1 MFREPEGKRVF
12 ETDNLA
18 AAPTNADEVKIYIQK
33 CYGSRDTS
41 GTLSSVN
48 PPVSVVATKPLSS
61 NMDSIYFL
69 STKIPSL
76 AFKCDDITI

>member
-33 CYGSRDTS
+33 CYGAKDIS
-41 GTLSSVN
+41 G
-48 PPVSVVATKPLSS
+48 PLSS
-61 NMDSIYFL
+61 ANPPISVEAP
-69 STKIPSL
+69 K
-76 AFKCDDITI
+76 